1 MAKRKNESQS
11 SMVNNHWSPATCATD
26 LSKLTSFVMASWCLK
41 AVFIRA
47 KATVLVLP
55 VFGIDRVT
63 TVWDSWCDDDSR
75 PIDTSPADS
84 KKSHVFARA
93 RDADQPGVDIV
104 PALLFCLAYCGH

>member
-26 LSKLTSFVMASWCLK
+26 LSKLTSSVMASWCLK

-55 VFGIDRVT
+55 VFGIAGVT
-63 TVWDSWCDDDSR
+63 TILVRSTLLQQTAKKV
-75 PIDTSPADS
+75 TSLQGPAMPTNLGLIS
-84 KKSHVFARA
+84 SPRCCSV
-93 RDADQPGVDIV
+93 
-104 PALLFCLAYCGH
+104 